1 MVLEE
6 LFLPAKIRFR
16 FEIAVS
22 AQIGNMLEIVLQ
34 ERIRRP
40 ASLLQ
45 IRMAFY
51 LNWHVLFHVITVIF
65 GYLVITLLLITV
77 FIASVDGHYAVF
89 CSSYELSFQK

>member
-1 MVLEE
+1 VVLEE

-51 LNWHVLFHVITVIF
+51 LNWHVLFHVHDYCDF
-65 GYLVITLLLITV
+65 WLSGDN
-77 FIASVDGHYAVF
+77 FAVNHCF
-89 CSSYELSFQK
+89 HCVC